1 MHYACAHSCCVSTLQ
16 IRDVPDDLKAILK
29 KRAADA
35 GQSLSEYALQRLRT
49 STEYP
54 TYRELSEQIRRDGYV
69 ETTTRAADLIRADRD
84 SR

>member
-1 MHYACAHSCCVSTLQ
+1 MSTLQ

-35 GQSLSEYALQRLRT
+35 GQSLSEFALERLRR

-54 TYRELSEQIRRDGYV
+54 TYRELTERIRKAGPV
-69 ETTTRAADLIRADRD
+69 ETTTRAADIIRADRD

>member
-1 MHYACAHSCCVSTLQ
+1 MSTLQ

-35 GQSLSEYALQRLRT
+35 GQSLSEFALERLRG

-54 TYRELSEQIRRDGYV
+54 TYRELAERARASGPV
-69 ETTTRAADLIRADRD
+69 EPSPSAAELIRSPRLGAHPPPLPL
-84 SR
+84 

>member
-1 MHYACAHSCCVSTLQ
+1 MATLE
-16 IRDVPDDLKAILK
+16 IRDVPDGLRAILE

-35 GQSLSEYALQRLRT
+35 GQSLSKCALELLRT

-54 TYRELSEQIRRDGYV
+54 TYRELNEHIRKDAPV

>member
-1 MHYACAHSCCVSTLQ
+1 MSTLQ

-35 GQSLSEYALQRLRT
+35 GQSLSECALQRLQT

-69 ETTTRAADLIRADRD
+69 ETTARAADLIRAGRD